1 MSLIARHFA
10 GLAFTVCNNH
20 LVTELWSGFGVLE
33 GSMAVDGRIAIGE
46 TADDL
51 GGRHALG
58 GFSPQ

>member
-46 TADDL
+46 TAGD
-51 GGRHALG
+51 
-58 GFSPQ
+58 